1 MSGENMLLGECAI
14 LLNLERERMRKY
26 SGLESDIVIQDNSS
40 RIEIFKDG
48 LVRIYAGN
56 QEELS
61 RLFDVALISVCHAG
75 GLAGYSLAMDRVT
88 DLDTNEPP
96 RMNYYGQGIGLSD
109 RIDEAE
115 LRRTANTLLRTNRES
130 LPFLVRS
137 IQKLPTAD
145 EFSIL
150 SALTALELQLNRA
163 VPDPNLQSFAKLEV
177 LQYLSTHYEVLT
189 QPEMQ
194 RLKKL
199 NTLRNKLAHGT
210 WIGDELGKAIS
221 NVLGGEPKDW
231 LLGPG
236 HTMSIDAAR
245 KLLEEVIDAIA
256 SLSAIEA
263 THRLGTRDH
272 TRASI

>member
-1 MSGENMLLGECAI
+1 
-14 LLNLERERMRKY
+14 MRKY